1 MGALLDLSRKSKSPE
16 ESEEA
21 AGVGSLR
28 VMTADTIEGRPE
40 DQIQCPNCFAVN
52 HEYGECKT
60 CGTTISPPVEE
71 PEPDN
76 VILKSKPVKQ
86 IKSLQKKYNLT
97 NVQLGA
103 GVAVLCLPLF
113 FLMFCRPKAPDAGHV
128 QNKPPAIA
136 TTRPSDE
143 KAVKLAVDDA
153 GFSATAPP
161 MYWYEDTSEETS
173 PTPSFS
179 LVSEQANQRIMF
191 LIYNDLAPINSL
203 KDFLPKP
210 PFTPVNRIDSQSAA
224 LVDGGDQIIGA
235 GKMKWM
241 LGHYWLVKEGEPK
254 PMGVNIFIASFSAA
268 AEGKSVLVIG
278 RAFDDKKT
286 YNFKTTLFVL
296 DEIASE
302 LTAQA
307 NKEKLDEA
315 DGEFVKEPADID
327 QPEDGPKEYKLSSD
341 ADIDKFLEE
350 AKKVLQEVLEL
361 PEGAVKEAK
370 EYEEENNEPK
380 VWKDPGLVVRI
391 NREGVVRGLQI
402 IAPSKPSTKTDK
414 LNKALE
420 KAVLKVA
427 TFKNPPIVKQPEF
440 EFKMRLKGTEVQLET
455 D

>member
-1 MGALLDLSRKSKSPE
+1 
-16 ESEEA
+16 
-21 AGVGSLR
+21 
-28 VMTADTIEGRPE
+28 
-40 DQIQCPNCFAVN
+40 
-52 HEYGECKT
+52 
-60 CGTTISPPVEE
+60 
-71 PEPDN
+71 
-76 VILKSKPVKQ
+76 
-86 IKSLQKKYNLT
+86 
-97 NVQLGA
+97 
-103 GVAVLCLPLF
+103 
-113 FLMFCRPKAPDAGHV
+113 
-128 QNKPPAIA
+128 
-136 TTRPSDE
+136 
-143 KAVKLAVDDA
+143 
-153 GFSATAPP
+153 
-161 MYWYEDTSEETS
+161 
-173 PTPSFS
+173 
-179 LVSEQANQRIMF
+179 
-191 LIYNDLAPINSL
+191 
-203 KDFLPKP
+203 
-210 PFTPVNRIDSQSAA
+210 
-224 LVDGGDQIIGA
+224 
-235 GKMKWM
+235 
-241 LGHYWLVKEGEPK
+241 
-254 PMGVNIFIASFSAA
+254 
-268 AEGKSVLVIG
+268 
-278 RAFDDKKT
+278 
-286 YNFKTTLFVL
+286 TLFVL